1 MYKYELLGLSI
12 YIYIILYI
20 PFFIKFILFI
30 FKITDIYRFKIFFK
44 LINFFLREGRLK
56 VLSFFN
62 LNYLLKKNGLNLYF
76 IILFYLKKF
85 FIFIGIKNYKFMKK
99 KKIKEKKKLLIL
111 DFNQI
116 INLSLFFFYKYLLN
130 KKNILNI
137 FNKFKYIKKKNLIF
151 NDNYIYNLYQINLT
165 DKINKN

>member
-1 MYKYELLGLSI
+1 
-12 YIYIILYI
+12 
-20 PFFIKFILFI
+20 
-30 FKITDIYRFKIFFK
+30 
-44 LINFFLREGRLK
+44 
-56 VLSFFN
+56 
-62 LNYLLKKNGLNLYF
+62 
-76 IILFYLKKF
+76 
-85 FIFIGIKNYKFMKK
+85 MKK